1 MGLEIIRKS
10 TMPDGTEIQF
20 EKWDVMDYCIGAY
33 PIAKATGKYGL
44 VRRNERFR
52 LTIARFENL
61 EEAAG
66 IFDGLRE
73 GVIKLEDEVLYPH
86 YWYGQKEKYY
96 LGLSDNEGY

>member
-33 PIAKATGKYGL
+33 PIAKATGKYGFI
-44 VRRNERFR
+44 RQNETFR
-52 LTIARFENL
+52 LTLARFENP

-86 YWYGQKEKYY
+86 YWNRQKDKYY
-96 LGLSDNEGY
+96 LGLSDDEGY